1 MSHNNWDQ
9 IEQIIDQALDLPEEE
24 RKEFIDTHCE
34 GKPKL
39 KGEVTQ
45 LLESIFDSE
54 GWLENPEDYKRN
66 VYEEISDDVQL
77 LSTQSSL
84 IGTQVGS
91 YLIEEQIGEGG
102 MGTVYLAKHASEEI
116 EHQVAIKI
124 IQTGKATE
132 ENIRRFKK
140 EQQILA
146 GLHHPSIAR
155 LYDVGTT
162 EDGFPYIIME
172 YVNGTPVD
180 SYCKKHNCSID
191 QKLNIFINILEAV
204 RYAHENLV
212 IHRDLKPGNIFIDN
226 SGNVKILDFGI
237 SKLIKDNEDQ
247 SLTKTGVRLLTP
259 HYAAPEQVRQENITT
274 ATDLYALGVIFY
286 RLLSGAPP
294 LDFSELSRYEIEQ
307 EIVNTKAP
315 KPSSKVSDH
324 KVRKRLKG
332 DLDAIALKAIRKEPE
347 HRYRVAN
354 EFLEDLK
361 NYYEGKPVSA
371 CEDSFSY
378 RSQKFFKRH
387 KKSVAITACL
397 IFVIMGLTSF
407 YTWRITQERDQ
418 AKIEA
423 QKAKNTKEILINIF
437 KANDPISGDA
447 ETASLPKLL
456 ENGTQNVLQ
465 RNLDPEVKIELL
477 FTLSTIYQNISNFDK
492 ARELVDTTLKL
503 NHKYFG
509 PNSINTAKSHIKLGG
524 IAYDLGNYE
533 EGKTELL
540 KSKKILA
547 ARNTSSPVYSKL
559 YHHLGFVEE
568 GMSNYDSSRVYFQKA
583 YDNVIQQTP
592 VDTALYIDIIKS
604 LGRSTHREGDHKTA
618 DSLMFKALKTS
629 EHFNGE
635 NDVVTASIA
644 GDIGLYYMT
653 RAKYDSSRIYY
664 QKSLDIKHKL
674 YEEDPHPNLSA
685 TLTNLGVLE
694 SYVGNNTAAE
704 SLFTK
709 ALAIDTNL
717 YGNDHPYVAFSKGHL
732 ASIYLDQNQFDKA
745 KQLRKEQLV
754 IYKNNYKPNHYNMAG
769 FYRSYGNL
777 FSATNE
783 YQKADSYYRKSE
795 SIYSDYISKK
805 EDTFAKLYEDWAL
818 NDYKME
824 RYKKAIE
831 KFKTASDTFI
841 PSEYDEYK
849 IRGVKCIVNIVKSH
863 VALNQNAKAKA
874 VLKELKSRIDTTK
887 ILTKKKEVQ
896 KLYSEAY
903 NNIF

>member
-1 MSHNNWDQ
+1 MSHNNWEQ
-9 IEQIIDQALDLPEEE
+9 IEQIIDHALDLPEEE
-24 RKEFIDTHCE
+24 RRKFIDTRCE
-34 GKPKL
+34 GKPQL
-39 KGEVTQ
+39 KGEVTK

-66 VYEEISDDVQL
+66 IYKEISDDVQL
-77 LSTQSSL
+77 LSTQGSL
-84 IGTQVGS
+84 LGTRVGS
-91 YLIEEQIGEGG
+91 YCIEKQIGKGG
-102 MGTVYLAKHASEEI
+102 MGIVYLAEHASEEI
-116 EHQVAIKI
+116 DHQVAIKI
-124 IQTGKATE
+124 IQNGKATE
-132 ENIRRFKK
+132 ENIQRFKR

-146 GLHHPSIAR
+146 GLHHPGIAR
-155 LYDVGTT
+155 LYDAGTT

-180 SYCKKHNCSID
+180 RYCSRHNCSID
-191 QKLNIFINILEAV
+191 QKLDIFRDILQAV

-212 IHRDLKPGNIFIDN
+212 IHRDLKPGNILIDR

-237 SKLIKDNEDQ
+237 SKLMQDNEGQ
-247 SLTKTGVRLLTP
+247 SLTKTGARLLTP
-259 HYAAPEQVRQENITT
+259 HFAAPEQVRQENITT

-286 RLLSGAPP
+286 QLLSGGRP
-294 LDFSELSRYEIEQ
+294 LDLSDISRYEIEQ
-307 EIVNTKAP
+307 AILNGKAP
-315 KPSSKVSDH
+315 KPSSKVSES
-324 KVRKRLKG
+324 KTRNLLQG

-361 NYYEGKPVSA
+361 NYKNGTPVSA
-371 CEDSFSY
+371 VEDSFRY
-378 RSQKFFKRH
+378 RSQKFLRRH
-387 KKSVAITACL
+387 KRPMTVAAGIL
-397 IFVIMGLTSF
+397 LLLVGLTGY
-407 YTWRITQERDQ
+407 YTWRIAQERDL

-423 QKAKNTKEILINIF
+423 QKAQNTKEILIDIF
-437 KANDPISGDA
+437 EANDPISGDA

-477 FTLSTIYQNISNFDK
+477 FTLSTIYQNISDFDK
-492 ARELVDTTLKL
+492 ARQLVDTTLHL
-503 NHKYFG
+503 SHKYFG
-509 PNSINTAKSHIKLGG
+509 PNAVNTAKSHIKLGG

-540 KSKKILA
+540 KAKKILA
-547 ARNTSSPVYSKL
+547 TKDISNPVYATL

-568 GMSNYDSSRVYFQKA
+568 GMSNYDSSKVHFQQA
-583 YDNVIQQTP
+583 LDNITQQAR

-604 LGRSTHREGDHKTA
+604 LGRSIHREGDYKTA

-629 EHFNGE
+629 EHFNGK

-664 QKSLDIKHKL
+664 QQSLNIKNEL
-674 YEEDPHPNLSA
+674 YKDDPHPNHSA

-709 ALAIDTNL
+709 ALAIDTKL
-717 YGNDHPYVAFSKGHL
+717 YGNDHPYVAFAKGHL
-732 ASIYLDQNQFDKA
+732 ASIYLDKNQFGKA
-745 KQLRKEQLV
+745 KQLRKEQLA
-754 IYKNNYKPNHYNMAG
+754 IYQNNYKPDHYNMAG

-783 YQKADSYYRKSE
+783 YKKADSYFKKSE
-795 SIYSDYISKK
+795 NIYSNYISEEK
-805 EDTFAKLYEDWAL
+805 DTYAKLYEDWAL
-818 NDYKME
+818 NDFKME
-824 RYKKAIE
+824 RYGKAIE
-831 KFKTASDTFI
+831 KFKKASDTFI
-841 PSEYDEYK
+841 PSKYDEYK
-849 IRGVKCIVNIVKSH
+849 IRGAKCLIYVAKSH
-863 VALNQNAKAKA
+863 AALNQKDRAET
-874 VLKELKSRIDTTK
+874 VLKELKSHIDTTAL
-887 ILTKKKEVQ
+887 LTKNKEVQ
-896 KLYSEAY
+896 DLYNEAY
-903 NNIF
+903 NKL

>member
-66 VYEEISDDVQL
+66 VYEEISDNVQL

-332 DLDAIALKAIRKEPE
+332 DLDAIAIKAIRKEPE

-371 CEDSFSY
+371 CEDSFRY

-387 KKSVAITACL
+387 KKSVVIAASIFLL
-397 IFVIMGLTSF
+397 IVGLTGF
-407 YTWRITQERDQ
+407 YTWRIAQERNQ
-418 AKIEA
+418 AQLQAERAEQISEFMISLFQSNYPENTPGEDIPVSTVIDAGIESLNEQDLSPVNHATILGVIAQVQVKLSKIKSAQKLGKKAFELVMDSVENHNLSTVQVPTIYGKIEYQA
-423 QKAKNTKEILINIF
+423 GNFSKAL
-437 KANDPISGDA
+437 
-447 ETASLPKLL
+447 
-456 ENGTQNVLQ
+456 QVLQ
-465 RNLDPEVKIELL
+465 
-477 FTLSTIYQNISNFDK
+477 
-492 ARELVDTTLKL
+492 
-503 NHKYFG
+503 
-509 PNSINTAKSHIKLGG
+509 
-524 IAYDLGNYE
+524 
-533 EGKTELL
+533 
-540 KSKKILA
+540 
-547 ARNTSSPVYSKL
+547 
-559 YHHLGFVEE
+559 
-568 GMSNYDSSRVYFQKA
+568 
-583 YDNVIQQTP
+583 
-592 VDTALYIDIIKS
+592 
-604 LGRSTHREGDHKTA
+604 TA
-618 DSLMFKALKTS
+618 DSLYKANNLTDTFNYGVVKYDLVNLYTEQKNYDEALKILDELEPNTFGNDREGNIKKSDFYNYKAITLKNLGQQEEALPLYKKALKYRLEAYGPHNPEVGTIY
-629 EHFNGE
+629 N
-635 NDVVTASIA
+635 NI
-644 GDIGLYYMT
+644 
-653 RAKYDSSRIYY
+653 SSLHI
-664 QKSLDIKHKL
+664 SLDQ
-674 YEEDPHPNLSA
+674 YEE
-685 TLTNLGVLE
+685 
-694 SYVGNNTAAE
+694 
-704 SLFTK
+704 
-709 ALAIDTNL
+709 ALKYA
-717 YGNDHPYVAFSKGHL
+717 
-732 ASIYLDQNQFDKA
+732 
-745 KQLRKEQLV
+745 
-754 IYKNNYKPNHYNMAG
+754 
-769 FYRSYGNL
+769 
-777 FSATNE
+777 NE
-783 YQKADSYYRKSE
+783 A
-795 SIYSDYISKK
+795 
-805 EDTFAKLYEDWAL
+805 
-818 NDYKME
+818 
-824 RYKKAIE
+824 
-831 KFKTASDTFI
+831 
-841 PSEYDEYK
+841 YK
-849 IRGVKCIVNIVKSH
+849 IRKQTLGYNHNLTASPVWALSVINRNLGNHQEALSNAEKAAKILKKSLGSSHWRYAYTLRGQAQVLLEMNRFREAKIKMDESITIINSNYPSNASFKAYFNATYANIYEKLDNLDKAAQYYDRSISFFKEGMGDTHPLLKQSLVSYAKMEMGRESYEK
-863 VALNQNAKAKA
+863 ALPI
-874 VLKELKSRIDTTK
+874 LKEALEIQKKNERSDEELKATKRLIDKCEKGLNSPPTIPTK
-887 ILTKKKEVQ
+887 
-896 KLYSEAY
+896 
-903 NNIF
+903 